1 MDPDSSSLIP
11 LAFVAISLAVYAL
24 AVRAEVGL
32 AAVERLER
40 LQQAVAPRSPR
51 SPMLRM
57 LDRLP
62 MGAALGLSII
72 KNVVVAAA
80 VLSSASFAVLLWNG
94 NWFAVAVAALMGLAF
109 VGVVRLVLDRM
120 SADTNGNGGTGAVSP
135 ADALAADLNM
145 AVDNEGEPLEEFE
158 VRMIRGVVELDTT
171 IAREIMVPRVDVEA
185 VEITTPL
192 SGVVDRMIESGH
204 SRLPVYRDDLD
215 HIEGL
220 VYARDLLKIL
230 NDPSDDSTMLT
241 EEMLRDPLFIPETKT
256 LEELLTEF
264 QERRVHIAIVIDE
277 YGGAEGIVTIEDLL
291 EEIVGEIQD
300 EFDYGEPE
308 IEKVADNVYIMD
320 ARTGLD
326 DLRERLDVV
335 VEADG
340 FDTLG
345 GLVYQRLGKIPTIGE
360 TVTLR
365 RPDHRG
371 RLNRRTPPQDAQ
383 GHGPAR
389 HFRNGGT
396 PLGGRYRYSSLSCL
410 TFSRRCKP
418 PHSMRITPV
427 GSPLP

>member
-1 MDPDSSSLIP
+1 
-11 LAFVAISLAVYAL
+11 
-24 AVRAEVGL
+24 
-32 AAVERLER
+32 
-40 LQQAVAPRSPR
+40 
-51 SPMLRM
+51 
-57 LDRLP
+57 
-62 MGAALGLSII
+62 
-72 KNVVVAAA
+72 
-80 VLSSASFAVLLWNG
+80 
-94 NWFAVAVAALMGLAF
+94 
-109 VGVVRLVLDRM
+109 
-120 SADTNGNGGTGAVSP
+120 
-135 ADALAADLNM
+135 
-145 AVDNEGEPLEEFE
+145 
-158 VRMIRGVVELDTT
+158 
-171 IAREIMVPRVDVEA
+171 MVPRVDVEA

-320 ARTGLD
+320 ARASLD

-340 FDTLG
+340 FDTVG

-360 TVTLR
+360 TVTHDGLTIEVVSTVGR
-365 RPDHRG
+365 RLKMLKVTARPD
-371 RLNRRTPPQDAQ
+371 TSETAEQ
-383 GHGPAR
+383 G
-389 HFRNGGT
+389 
-396 PLGGRYRYSSLSCL
+396 
-410 TFSRRCKP
+410 
-418 PHSMRITPV
+418 
-427 GSPLP
+427 

>member
-11 LAFVAISLAVYAL
+11 LAFVALSLAVYAL

-51 SPMLRM
+51 NPLLRL

-62 MGAALGLSII
+62 MEAAVVLSFA
-72 KNVVVAAA
+72 KQVAVAST
-80 VLSSASFAVLLWNG
+80 VLSSAAFAVLFWNG
-94 NWFAVAVAALMGLAF
+94 NWFAFIVSALVGLALI
-109 VGVVRLVLDRM
+109 GILRLVLDRM
-120 SADTNGNGGTGAVSP
+120 SAEANGNGANGAASQ

-158 VRMIRGVVELDTT
+158 MRMIRGVVELDST

-185 VEITTPL
+185 VEIGTPI
-192 SGVVDRMIESGH
+192 SHVVDRMIESGH
-204 SRLPVYRDDLD
+204 SRLPVYREALD

-241 EEMLRDPLFIPETKT
+241 DEMLRAPIFIPETKT

-264 QERRVHIAIVIDE
+264 QETRVHIAIVIDE

-300 EFDYGEPE
+300 EFDSGEPE
-308 IEKVADNVYIMD
+308 IEQTAANEYIMD
-320 ARTGLD
+320 ARASLD
-326 DLRERLDVV
+326 DLRDRLDVV

-360 TVTLR
+360 TVTYDSLTIEVVSTVGR
-365 RPDHRG
+365 R
-371 RLNRRTPPQDAQ
+371 LKTLKVTAQ
-383 GHGPAR
+383 KSDTA
-389 HFRNGGT
+389 
-396 PLGGRYRYSSLSCL
+396 
-410 TFSRRCKP
+410 
-418 PHSMRITPV
+418 
-427 GSPLP
+427 GS

>member
-1 MDPDSSSLIP
+1 VIKY
-11 LAFVAISLAVYAL
+11 V
-24 AVRAEVGL
+24 
-32 AAVERLER
+32 
-40 LQQAVAPRSPR
+40 AVA
-51 SPMLRM
+51 
-57 LDRLP
+57 
-62 MGAALGLSII
+62 AI
-72 KNVVVAAA
+72 

-94 NWFAVAVAALMGLAF
+94 SWFAVTIVALAGLAL
-109 VGVVRLVLDRM
+109 VGGVRLALDRM
-120 SADTNGNGGTGAVSP
+120 SADANGNGGTGTASQ

-158 VRMIRGVVELDTT
+158 VRMIRGVVELDST

-185 VEITTPL
+185 VEIGTPI
-192 SGVVDRMIESGH
+192 SDVVDRMIESGH
-204 SRLPVYRDDLD
+204 SRLPVYRDELD

-241 EEMLRDPLFIPETKT
+241 EEMLREPLFIPETKT

-308 IEKVADNVYIMD
+308 IEKIAENEYIMD
-320 ARTGLD
+320 ARASLD
-326 DLRERLDVV
+326 DLRDRLDVV
-335 VEADG
+335 VEPDG

-360 TVTLR
+360 TVTHDGLTIEVVSTVGR
-365 RPDHRG
+365 RLKMLKVTARPDASE
-371 RLNRRTPPQDAQ
+371 TAEQD
-383 GHGPAR
+383 
-389 HFRNGGT
+389 
-396 PLGGRYRYSSLSCL
+396 
-410 TFSRRCKP
+410 
-418 PHSMRITPV
+418 
-427 GSPLP
+427 

>member
-11 LAFVAISLAVYAL
+11 LAFVAISLAAYAL
-24 AVRAEVGL
+24 AVRAEAGL
-32 AAVERLER
+32 AEAERLER

-51 SPMLRM
+51 SPMLQM

-80 VLSSASFAVLLWNG
+80 VLSSSSFAVLLWNG
-94 NWFAVAVAALMGLAF
+94 NWFAVTGSAVVGLAL
-109 VGVVRLVLDRM
+109 VGAVRLALDRM

-308 IEKVADNVYIMD
+308 IEKVADNEYIMD
-320 ARTGLD
+320 ARAGLD

-360 TVTLR
+360 TVTYDSLTIEVVSTVGR
-365 RPDHRG
+365 RLKTLKVTARPD
-371 RLNRRTPPQDAQ
+371 TSETAEQ
-383 GHGPAR
+383 G
-389 HFRNGGT
+389 
-396 PLGGRYRYSSLSCL
+396 
-410 TFSRRCKP
+410 
-418 PHSMRITPV
+418 
-427 GSPLP
+427 

>member
-120 SADTNGNGGTGAVSP
+120 SADTNGNGATGAVSP

-360 TVTLR
+360 TVTHDGLTIEVVSTVGR
-365 RPDHRG
+365 RLKMLKVTAREIEARPIRRGTDGISFVRCGPNDHQAG
-371 RLNRRTPPQDAQ
+371 NL
-383 GHGPAR
+383 
-389 HFRNGGT
+389 
-396 PLGGRYRYSSLSCL
+396 
-410 TFSRRCKP
+410 
-418 PHSMRITPV
+418 
-427 GSPLP
+427 

>member
-11 LAFVAISLAVYAL
+11 LAVVAISLAVYAL
-24 AVRAEVGL
+24 AVRAEIGL

-51 SPMLRM
+51 SPLLRV
-57 LDRLP
+57 LDQLP
-62 MGAALGLSII
+62 MEAALVLSIV
-72 KNVVVAAA
+72 KHVAVAAA
-80 VLSSASFAVLLWNG
+80 VLSSASFAILFWSG
-94 NWFAVAVAALMGLAF
+94 NWSAVTVVALVGLAL
-109 VGVVRLVLDRM
+109 VGILRLVLDRM
-120 SADTNGNGGTGAVSP
+120 SADANGNGGTGAASQ

-185 VEITTPL
+185 VEIG
-192 SGVVDRMIESGH
+192 SAISDVVDRMIESGH
-204 SRLPVYRDDLD
+204 SRLPVYREALD

-241 EEMLRDPLFIPETKT
+241 EEMLREPLFIPETKT

-264 QERRVHIAIVIDE
+264 QETQIHIAIVIDE

-300 EFDYGEPE
+300 EFDSGEPE
-308 IEKVADNVYIMD
+308 IEQTAENEYIMD
-320 ARTGLD
+320 ARASLD
-326 DLRERLDVV
+326 DLRDRLDVV

-340 FDTLG
+340 FDTVG

-360 TVTLR
+360 KVSHDGLTIEVVSTVGRRLKTLKVTA
-365 RPDHRG
+365 G
-371 RLNRRTPPQDAQ
+371 
-383 GHGPAR
+383 
-389 HFRNGGT
+389 
-396 PLGGRYRYSSLSCL
+396 
-410 TFSRRCKP
+410 K
-418 PHSMRITPV
+418 
-427 GSPLP
+427 GSGQ

>member
-11 LAFVAISLAVYAL
+11 LVFVAISLAAYAL

-32 AAVERLER
+32 AEVERLER

-57 LDRLP
+57 IDRLP
-62 MGAALGLSII
+62 IEAAFVLSVI
-72 KNVVVAAA
+72 KYVAVSAA
-80 VLSSASFAVLLWNG
+80 VVSSASFAVLFWNG
-94 NWFAVAVAALMGLAF
+94 NWFAVTLAAIVGLAL
-109 VGVVRLVLDRM
+109 VGILNLALSRM
-120 SADTNGNGGTGAVSP
+120 EADANGNGGNGTASQ

-185 VEITTPL
+185 VEITTPF

-230 NDPSDDSTMLT
+230 NDPSEAPAFLT
-241 EEMLRDPLFIPETKT
+241 QEMLRDPLFIPETKT

-264 QERRVHIAIVIDE
+264 QQRRVHIAIVIDE

-308 IEKVADNVYIMD
+308 IEQIADNEYIMD
-320 ARTGLD
+320 ARASLD
-326 DLRERLDVV
+326 DLRDHLEVV
-335 VEADG
+335 VEPDG

-360 TVTLR
+360 TVTHDDLTIEVVSTVGR
-365 RPDHRG
+365 R
-371 RLNRRTPPQDAQ
+371 LKTLKVTAQ
-383 GHGPAR
+383 T
-389 HFRNGGT
+389 N
-396 PLGGRYRYSSLSCL
+396 
-410 TFSRRCKP
+410 SRQ
-418 PHSMRITPV
+418 
-427 GSPLP
+427 

>member
-11 LAFVAISLAVYAL
+11 LVFVAVSLVAYAL

-32 AAVERLER
+32 AEAERIER

-51 SPMLRM
+51 SPLLRM

-62 MGAALGLSII
+62 MGAALVLSII
-72 KNVVVAAA
+72 KHVAVAGA
-80 VLSSASFAVLLWNG
+80 VLSGASFAVLFWNG
-94 NWFAVAVAALMGLAF
+94 NWFAVLIVGLAGLAL
-109 VGVVRLVLDRM
+109 VGILNLALNRM
-120 SADTNGNGGTGAVSP
+120 GADANGNGAEGPASQ
-135 ADALAADLNM
+135 ADALASDLNLT
-145 AVDNEGEPLEEFE
+145 VDNEGEPLEEFE

-185 VEITTPL
+185 VEIGTPI
-192 SGVVDRMIESGH
+192 SDVVDRMIESGH
-204 SRLPVYRDDLD
+204 SRLPVYRESLD
-215 HIEGL
+215 NVEGL

-241 EEMLRDPLFIPETKT
+241 AEMLREPLFIPETKT

-264 QERRVHIAIVIDE
+264 QETRVHIAIVIDE

-308 IEKVADNVYIMD
+308 IERVADNEYIMD
-320 ARTGLD
+320 ARASLD
-326 DLRERLDVV
+326 DLRDRLGVV

-340 FDTLG
+340 FDTVG

-360 TVTLR
+360 KVTHDGLTIEVVSTTGR
-365 RPDHRG
+365 RLKMLKVTAQPDV
-371 RLNRRTPPQDAQ
+371 
-383 GHGPAR
+383 
-389 HFRNGGT
+389 
-396 PLGGRYRYSSLSCL
+396 SE
-410 TFSRRCKP
+410 
-418 PHSMRITPV
+418 PV
-427 GSPLP
+427 E

>member
-1 MDPDSSSLIP
+1 M
-11 LAFVAISLAVYAL
+11 AISLAAYAL

-32 AAVERLER
+32 AEAERLER

-51 SPMLRM
+51 SSMLRM

-62 MGAALGLSII
+62 MGASLGLSAI
-72 KNVVVAAA
+72 KYVTVAAI
-80 VLSSASFAVLLWNG
+80 VLSSASFAVLLWDG
-94 NWFAVAVAALMGLAF
+94 NWFAVTVAALVGLAF
-109 VGVVRLVLDRM
+109 VGGVRLALDRM
-120 SADTNGNGGTGAVSP
+120 SADANGNGGTGAASQ

-158 VRMIRGVVELDTT
+158 VRMIRGVVELDST

-185 VEITTPL
+185 VEVATPI
-192 SGVVDRMIESGH
+192 SDVVDRMIESGH
-204 SRLPVYRDDLD
+204 SRLPVYRDALD

-230 NDPSDDSTMLT
+230 NDPSDDSTILT
-241 EEMLRDPLFIPETKT
+241 EEMLREPLFIPETKT

-308 IEKVADNVYIMD
+308 IEKIADNVYIMD
-320 ARTGLD
+320 ARAALD

-335 VEADG
+335 VEPDG
-340 FDTLG
+340 FDTVG

-360 TVTLR
+360 TVTYDGLTIEVVSTVGR
-365 RPDHRG
+365 RLKMLKVTAGRG
-371 RLNRRTPPQDAQ
+371 SGGDNTHDTPKD
-383 GHGPAR
+383 
-389 HFRNGGT
+389 
-396 PLGGRYRYSSLSCL
+396 
-410 TFSRRCKP
+410 KK
-418 PHSMRITPV
+418 
-427 GSPLP
+427 

>member
-11 LAFVAISLAVYAL
+11 LIFVAISLAAYAL

-32 AAVERLER
+32 AEVERLER

-51 SPMLRM
+51 SPILRM

-72 KNVVVAAA
+72 KNISVAAT
-80 VLSSASFAVLLWNG
+80 VVSCASFAVLFWNG
-94 NWFAVAVAALMGLAF
+94 NWFAVTVVALVGLAL
-109 VGVVRLVLDRM
+109 VGGMRLVLDRK
-120 SADTNGNGGTGAVSP
+120 STEANGNGGTGAASQ
-135 ADALAADLNM
+135 ADALASDLNM
-145 AVDNEGEPLEEFE
+145 TVDNEGEPLEEFE
-158 VRMIRGVVELDTT
+158 VRMIRGVVELDST

-185 VEITTPL
+185 VEIGTPI
-192 SGVVDRMIESGH
+192 SDVVDRMIESGH
-204 SRLPVYRDDLD
+204 SRLPVYREALD

-241 EEMLRDPLFIPETKT
+241 EEMLREPLFIPETKT

-308 IEKVADNVYIMD
+308 IEKIAENVYIMD
-320 ARTGLD
+320 ARAALD
-326 DLRERLDVV
+326 DLRERLDVI
-335 VEADG
+335 VEPDG

-360 TVTLR
+360 TVTHDGLTIEVVSTVGR
-365 RPDHRG
+365 R
-371 RLNRRTPPQDAQ
+371 LKTLKVTA
-383 GHGPAR
+383 A
-389 HFRNGGT
+389 
-396 PLGGRYRYSSLSCL
+396 SE
-410 TFSRRCKP
+410 
-418 PHSMRITPV
+418 PHSSAEQ
-427 GSPLP
+427 G

>member
-120 SADTNGNGGTGAVSP
+120 SADTNGNGATGAVSP

-320 ARTGLD
+320 ARASLD

-360 TVTLR
+360 TVTHDGLTIEVVSTVGR
-365 RPDHRG
+365 RLKMLKVTARPD
-371 RLNRRTPPQDAQ
+371 TSETAEQ
-383 GHGPAR
+383 G
-389 HFRNGGT
+389 
-396 PLGGRYRYSSLSCL
+396 
-410 TFSRRCKP
+410 
-418 PHSMRITPV
+418 
-427 GSPLP
+427 

>member
-1 MDPDSSSLIP
+1 M
-11 LAFVAISLAVYAL
+11 AISLAAYAL

-32 AAVERLER
+32 AEAERLER

-62 MGAALGLSII
+62 MGAALGLSIV

-94 NWFAVAVAALMGLAF
+94 NWFAVTVVALAGLAL
-109 VGVVRLVLDRM
+109 VGGVRLALDRM
-120 SADTNGNGGTGAVSP
+120 SADANGNGGTGAASQ
-135 ADALAADLNM
+135 ADALASDLNM
-145 AVDNEGEPLEEFE
+145 TVDNEGEPLEEFE
-158 VRMIRGVVELDTT
+158 VRMIRGVVELDST

-185 VEITTPL
+185 VEVATPI
-192 SGVVDRMIESGH
+192 SDVVDRMIESGH
-204 SRLPVYRDDLD
+204 SRLPVYRDELD

-220 VYARDLLKIL
+220 IYARDLLKIL

-241 EEMLRDPLFIPETKT
+241 EEMLREPLYIPETKT

-308 IEKVADNVYIMD
+308 IEKIAENEYIMD
-320 ARTGLD
+320 ARASLD
-326 DLRERLDVV
+326 DLRDRLDVV
-335 VEADG
+335 VEPDG

-360 TVTLR
+360 TVTHDGLTIEVVSTVGR
-365 RPDHRG
+365 RLKTLKVSAEADSG
-371 RLNRRTPPQDAQ
+371 GDNTDDTPKD
-383 GHGPAR
+383 
-389 HFRNGGT
+389 
-396 PLGGRYRYSSLSCL
+396 
-410 TFSRRCKP
+410 KK
-418 PHSMRITPV
+418 
-427 GSPLP
+427 

>member
-1 MDPDSSSLIP
+1 M
-11 LAFVAISLAVYAL
+11 AISLAAYAL

-32 AAVERLER
+32 AEAERLER

-62 MGAALGLSII
+62 MGASLGLSAI
-72 KNVVVAAA
+72 KYVGVSAI
-80 VLSSASFAVLLWNG
+80 VLSSASFAVLLWDG
-94 NWFAVAVAALMGLAF
+94 NWFAVTVAALVGLAL
-109 VGVVRLVLDRM
+109 VGGVRLALDRM
-120 SADTNGNGGTGAVSP
+120 SADANGNGGTGAASQ

-158 VRMIRGVVELDTT
+158 VRMIRGVVELDST

-185 VEITTPL
+185 VEIGTPI
-192 SGVVDRMIESGH
+192 SDVVDRMIESGH
-204 SRLPVYRDDLD
+204 SRLPVYREALD

-241 EEMLRDPLFIPETKT
+241 EEMLREPLFIPETKT

-308 IEKVADNVYIMD
+308 IEKIADNVYIMD
-320 ARTGLD
+320 ARA
-326 DLRERLDVV
+326 E
-335 VEADG
+335 
-340 FDTLG
+340 
-345 GLVYQRLGKIPTIGE
+345 
-360 TVTLR
+360 LR
-365 RPDHRG
+365 RSPRAPRRGSRG
-371 RLNRRTPPQDAQ
+371 RTASTQSADWSTSGSARYPPSARR
-383 GHGPAR
+383 
-389 HFRNGGT
+389 
-396 PLGGRYRYSSLSCL
+396 
-410 TFSRRCKP
+410 
-418 PHSMRITPV
+418 
-427 GSPLP
+427 

>member
-1 MDPDSSSLIP
+1 M
-11 LAFVAISLAVYAL
+11 AAYAL

-32 AAVERLER
+32 AEAERIER

-51 SPMLRM
+51 SPLLRM

-62 MGAALGLSII
+62 MGASLVLSII
-72 KNVVVAAA
+72 KHVAVAGA
-80 VLSSASFAVLLWNG
+80 VLSSASFAVLFWNG
-94 NWFAVAVAALMGLAF
+94 NWFAVTVVGLAGLAL
-109 VGVVRLVLDRM
+109 VGVLNLAMNRM
-120 SADTNGNGGTGAVSP
+120 GADANGNGGTGVASQ

-185 VEITTPL
+185 VEIGT
-192 SGVVDRMIESGH
+192 SISDVVDRMIESGH
-204 SRLPVYRDDLD
+204 SRLPVYRESLD
-215 HIEGL
+215 NIEGL

-230 NDPSDDSTMLT
+230 NDPSDESTMLT
-241 EEMLRDPLFIPETKT
+241 KSMLREPLFIPETKT

-264 QERRVHIAIVIDE
+264 QQTRVHIAIVIDE

-308 IEKVADNVYIMD
+308 IEMVGDNEYIMD
-320 ARTGLD
+320 ARASLD
-326 DLRERLDVV
+326 DLRDRLDVV

-340 FDTLG
+340 FDTVG

-360 TVTLR
+360 KVTHDGLTIEVVSTVGR
-365 RPDHRG
+365 RLKMLKVTAAPEPHG
-371 RLNRRTPPQDAQ
+371 TEEQ
-383 GHGPAR
+383 G
-389 HFRNGGT
+389 
-396 PLGGRYRYSSLSCL
+396 
-410 TFSRRCKP
+410 
-418 PHSMRITPV
+418 
-427 GSPLP
+427 

>member
-1 MDPDSSSLIP
+1 
-11 LAFVAISLAVYAL
+11 
-24 AVRAEVGL
+24 
-32 AAVERLER
+32 
-40 LQQAVAPRSPR
+40 
-51 SPMLRM
+51 
-57 LDRLP
+57 
-62 MGAALGLSII
+62 
-72 KNVVVAAA
+72 
-80 VLSSASFAVLLWNG
+80 
-94 NWFAVAVAALMGLAF
+94 MGLAF

-120 SADTNGNGGTGAVSP
+120 SADTNGNGATGAVSP

-360 TVTLR
+360 TVTHDGLTIEVVSTVGR
-365 RPDHRG
+365 RLKMLKVTARPD
-371 RLNRRTPPQDAQ
+371 TSETAEQ
-383 GHGPAR
+383 G
-389 HFRNGGT
+389 
-396 PLGGRYRYSSLSCL
+396 
-410 TFSRRCKP
+410 
-418 PHSMRITPV
+418 
-427 GSPLP
+427 

>member
-11 LAFVAISLAVYAL
+11 LAFVAIFLAAYAL
-24 AVRAEVGL
+24 AVRAEAGL
-32 AAVERLER
+32 AEAERIER

-72 KNVVVAAA
+72 KYVAVAAA
-80 VLSSASFAVLLWNG
+80 VLASASFAVLFWNG
-94 NWFAVAVAALMGLAF
+94 NWFAVTVVAF
-109 VGVVRLVLDRM
+109 VGLALVGVLRLALDRM
-120 SADTNGNGGTGAVSP
+120 SNEMNGNGGTGADSP
-135 ADALAADLNM
+135 TDALTADLNLT
-145 AVDNEGEPLEEFE
+145 VDNEGEPLEEFE

-171 IAREIMVPRVDVEA
+171 IAREIMVPRVDIEA
-185 VEITTPL
+185 VEIMTPL

-230 NDPSDDSTMLT
+230 NDPSDGPTMLT
-241 EEMLRDPLFIPETKT
+241 QEMLRDPLFIPETKT

-308 IEKVADNVYIMD
+308 IEKVAENEYIMD
-320 ARTGLD
+320 ARASLD

-340 FDTLG
+340 FDTVG

-360 TVTLR
+360 KVTHDGLTIEVVSSVGR
-365 RPDHRG
+365 RLKTLKVTAQPD
-371 RLNRRTPPQDAQ
+371 TSETEEQ
-383 GHGPAR
+383 G
-389 HFRNGGT
+389 
-396 PLGGRYRYSSLSCL
+396 
-410 TFSRRCKP
+410 
-418 PHSMRITPV
+418 
-427 GSPLP
+427 

>member
-94 NWFAVAVAALMGLAF
+94 NWFAVTGSRPSWDLRF
-109 VGVVRLVLDRM
+109 VGAVRLALERM

-320 ARTGLD
+320 ARASLD

-340 FDTLG
+340 FDTVG

-360 TVTLR
+360 TVTHDGLTIEVVSTVGR
-365 RPDHRG
+365 RLKMLKVTARPD
-371 RLNRRTPPQDAQ
+371 TSETAEQ
-383 GHGPAR
+383 G
-389 HFRNGGT
+389 
-396 PLGGRYRYSSLSCL
+396 
-410 TFSRRCKP
+410 
-418 PHSMRITPV
+418 
-427 GSPLP
+427 